1 MGDGRWACK
10 DGLIKLK
17 HFLFVEVEDSFIQ
30 TILQTTL
37 PIFQRLFITMSI
49 ETSSAIVVEPVE
61 SVEYVDESVEY
72 VDESAEYV
80 ESGPAYLYNLH
91 DDSGREYAMYRD
103 ADGHEYVELPDLTVD
118 FRVPRGLNL
127 PPDLTELLVQY
138 IPYEPVY
145 SDHYVPYVAPS
156 LYCLM
161 DELRDIENLYEKAL
175 ELAEY
180 YVSKGKPDI
189 IYISSCFVD
198 ALYGKRLSLICEI
211 ERRTNRNRPEDSL
224 LA

>member
-49 ETSSAIVVEPVE
+49 ETSSIVEPVE

>member
-1 MGDGRWACK
+1 VGDGRWACK

-49 ETSSAIVVEPVE
+49 ETSSIVEPVE

>member
-1 MGDGRWACK
+1 
-10 DGLIKLK
+10 
-17 HFLFVEVEDSFIQ
+17 
-30 TILQTTL
+30 
-37 PIFQRLFITMSI
+37 MSI

>member
-37 PIFQRLFITMSI
+37 TIFQRLFITMSI

-61 SVEYVDESVEY
+61 SVEYVDES
-72 VDESAEYV
+72 AEYV
-80 ESGPAYLYNLH
+80 ESDPAYLYNLH